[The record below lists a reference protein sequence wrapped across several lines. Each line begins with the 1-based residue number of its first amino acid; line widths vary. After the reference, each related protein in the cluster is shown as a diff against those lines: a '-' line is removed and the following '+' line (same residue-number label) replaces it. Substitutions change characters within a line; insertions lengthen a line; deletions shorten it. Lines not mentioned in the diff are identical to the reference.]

1 MGPEGELRVRLTLS
15 AGATARPRVKAVQI
29 TSTRPDVAGAL
40 LPGRSRAE
48 LRQLM
53 PQLFSVCAAAQTVAC
68 ELAWSAA
75 SGMATSAAELQR
87 AEQAASA
94 EAWRENAWR
103 WLLGAAAELDEEPAA
118 DAVAA
123 ARAVLQAPHTAADG
137 VAQAVFGV
145 SATSW
150 LDINE
155 PPALRA
161 WADAGATASARLLR
175 LLMHDTQ
182 RSASAPGAAAAPR
195 LLPATD
201 HARWLPAW
209 AQQLH
214 STPQFARAPR
224 WQGHCAETGAL
235 ARQQGDALVKTL
247 LHPPPGGLGLA
258 RSVARLR
265 ELARQLCGLQ
275 RMQLGALK
283 LAPST
288 GLAWVDTPRGLLVH
302 WVQLDGEHVQRYA
315 IVAPTDWNF
324 HPRGVLTQALPGLM
338 ANELPALRSVVQRYI
353 ASLDPCV
360 ACRVEFDHA

>member
-1 MGPEGELRVRLTLS
+1 
-15 AGATARPRVKAVQI
+15 
-29 TSTRPDVAGAL
+29 
-40 LPGRSRAE
+40 
-48 LRQLM
+48 
-53 PQLFSVCAAAQTVAC
+53 
-68 ELAWSAA
+68 
-75 SGMATSAAELQR
+75 
-87 AEQAASA
+87 
-94 EAWRENAWR
+94 
-103 WLLGAAAELDEEPAA
+103 
-118 DAVAA
+118 
-123 ARAVLQAPHTAADG
+123 
-137 VAQAVFGV
+137 
-145 SATSW
+145 
-150 LDINE
+150 
-155 PPALRA
+155 
-161 WADAGATASARLLR
+161 
-175 LLMHDTQ
+175 
-182 RSASAPGAAAAPR
+182 
-195 LLPATD
+195 
-201 HARWLPAW
+201 
-209 AQQLH
+209 
-214 STPQFARAPR
+214 
-224 WQGHCAETGAL
+224 L